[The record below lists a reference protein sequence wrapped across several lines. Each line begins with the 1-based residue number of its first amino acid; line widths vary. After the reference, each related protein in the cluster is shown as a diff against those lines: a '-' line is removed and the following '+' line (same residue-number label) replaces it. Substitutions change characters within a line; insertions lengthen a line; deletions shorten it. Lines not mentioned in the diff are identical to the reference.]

1 MGRFD
6 LAGKTAF
13 IPGGYGEI
21 GAAIAT
27 AFAEHGASVAVA
39 GRDEGKARAL
49 AERLRAAGHRAFG
62 LALDATDVTA
72 IEVAV
77 GEGRRSSWAPSTS

>member
-13 IPGGYGEI
+13 LPGGYGEI
-21 GAAIAT
+21 GVAIAT

-39 GRDEGKARAL
+39 GRDEGKAKAL
-49 AERLRAAGHRAFG
+49 AARLHAAGHRAFG
-62 LALDATDVTA
+62 LALDATDVGA
-72 IEVAV
+72 IAAAV
-77 GEGRRSSWAPSTS
+77 